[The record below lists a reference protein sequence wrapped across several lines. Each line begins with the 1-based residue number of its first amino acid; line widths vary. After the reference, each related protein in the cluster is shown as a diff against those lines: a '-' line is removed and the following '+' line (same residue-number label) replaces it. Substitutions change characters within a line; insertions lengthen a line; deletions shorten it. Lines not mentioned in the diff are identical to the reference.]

1 MKLEMLL
8 SRLKKAR
15 RTANGQWV
23 ACCPAHDDK
32 SPSLAVKAVD
42 GTILLHCFGGCSVE
56 EVLGAVEMTVSD
68 LYPDTGKSNTK
79 QHRISTKDALQCLS
93 LEAMVVS
100 ATANTMNKRALKG
113 EELARLR
120 TAVSRINAAY
130 ALSGV
135 A

>member
-8 SRLKKAR
+8 ARLKKAR

-23 ACCPAHDDK
+23 ACCPAHADK
-32 SPSLAVKAVD
+32 SPSLAIKAVE

-56 EVLGAVEMTVSD
+56 EVLGAVEMTVTD
-68 LYPDTGKSNTK
+68 LYPDTGRSNTK
-79 QHRISTKDALQCLS
+79 QHRINPRDALQCVS

-100 ATANTMNKRALKG
+100 ATANTMNQRDLKA

-120 TAVSRINAAY
+120 TAVGRINAAF
-130 ALSGV
+130 AMSGV